1 MARPPKPGKCIHCLR
16 TPVERNWDHVF
27 PESWYPE
34 TTPANLAKWKI
45 PSCVRC
51 NRELGAI
58 ESEFFVRIALCLD
71 PNAPGFKG
79 LSEKALRAMNPKYA
93 STPADKRAREA
104 LGRRVSS
111 ELLQG
116 DQIPNEGIF
125 PALGE
130 RWGRQRGSGIALV
143 IPAESFRRITEKI
156 VRGLTYLEQ
165 KEFIE
170 PPHEIQFFALDDEG
184 AKPIREVLANA
195 GSTLAREPGIVVRR
209 AVAPEDG
216 VSAIYEIEFWQQFKT
231 YATVL
236 ADDA

>member
-1 MARPPKPGKCIHCLR
+1 MARPPKPGKCVHCLR
-16 TPVERNWDHVF
+16 TPVCRNWDHVF

-51 NRELGAI
+51 NRELGAV

-71 PNAPGFKG
+71 PNAPAFKG
-79 LSEKALRAMNPKYA
+79 LSEKALRAMSPKYA
-93 STPADKRAREA
+93 STAADKRARES
-104 LGRRVSS
+104 LGRRITSG
-111 ELLQG
+111 LLQG
-116 DQIPNEGIF
+116 EQIPDEGIF

-130 RWGRQRGSGIALV
+130 RWGRPRGSGITLV

-156 VRGLTYLEQ
+156 VRGLTYLDQ
-165 KEFIE
+165 RQFIE
-170 PPHEIQFFALDDEG
+170 PPHKIDFFALDEEG
-184 AKPIREVLANA
+184 AKSIREVLNRA

-209 AVAPEDG
+209 ATALEDG
-216 VSAIYEIEFWQQFKT
+216 ISAFYEIEFWQQFKT